1 MNEAE
6 YISYF
11 RNLAIQSKD
20 LQHNATGLKKSFLVV
35 DNPFDLT
42 ALDAAIRTTLKV
54 PAMLLDIPEF
64 SPSGN
69 GTANFTNTVNGMFMI
84 IAKASKN
91 NLATVR
97 DQCLAIGMKFLYR
110 MHYDYKRQAIEP
122 NKPVFF
128 QMDDTQVEPVG
139 PIAVEYHGY
148 LFRFS
153 FICPFGFSV
162 NDASWTDLE
171 E

>member
-1 MNEAE
+1 MNEAS

-11 RNLAIQSKD
+11 QNLAIQSKD
-20 LQHNATGLKKSFLVV
+20 LQHNTTGLKKSFLVV

-84 IAKASKN
+84 IMKANKN

-97 DQCLAIGMKFLYR
+97 DQCLEIGMKFLYR
-110 MHYDYKRQAIEP
+110 MHYDYKRQAIESG
-122 NKPVFF
+122 KPVFF

-162 NDASWTDLE
+162 NGASWTDLE
-171 E
+171 A

>member
-20 LQHNATGLKKSFLVV
+20 IGHTVSGLKKSFLVV
-35 DNPFDLT
+35 DNPYDLT
-42 ALDAAIRTTLKV
+42 ALDTAIRSTLKV
-54 PAMLLDIPEF
+54 PAMLLDIPQF
-64 SPSGN
+64 TPTSNAS
-69 GTANFTNTVNGMFMI
+69 ASFTNTVDGVFMI
-84 IAKASKN
+84 IMKAGKN

-97 DQCLAIGMKFLYR
+97 DECLSIGLKVLYR
-110 MHYDYKRQAIEP
+110 MHYDYKHQAIEP
-122 NKPVFF
+122 GKPVYF
-128 QMDDTQVEPVG
+128 QMDNTKVEPVG

-148 LFRFS
+148 MFSFS

-162 NDASWTDLE
+162 NGASWTDLE